1 MITDKDSVIRR
12 NTADQTLLE
21 VISLAVKD
29 NFERIP
35 LTREGG
41 LIATEISEDGTDD
54 TVHISLTGY
63 IDDNNLM
70 MQQITVIYFDT
81 LAKAERFRRSPEGR
95 GFDDP
100 YGQGQD
106 CFDYATYAG
115 DKDIPKRIVTILKNY
130 FDFTERSHFVVNT
143 YADIHYF
150 RKDPSNLPPA
160 PIPS

>member
-12 NTADQTLLE
+12 NTADQSLLE

-54 TVHISLTGY
+54 TMHISLTGFHA
-63 IDDNNLM
+63 DNHMM

-81 LAKAERFRRSPEGR
+81 LAKAERFRRSPEGQ

-100 YGQGQD
+100 YGDGQD
-106 CFDYATYAG
+106 CFDYTTLAG
-115 DKDIPKRIVTILKNY
+115 NADIPKRIVTILKNY
-130 FDFTERSHFVVNT
+130 FDFTEHSHFVANT

-150 RKDPSNLPPA
+150 RKDPSDLPPK
-160 PIPS
+160 PMCC